1 MQEKFLRSVLGVK
14 DTVVFGKGR
23 NAKGNEKQRRVWSF
37 KERLNMEKRNS
48 NRIWELARTCRKE
61 IRERVEEREEMY

>member
-1 MQEKFLRSVLGVK
+1 M
-14 DTVVFGKGR
+14 VFGKTR

-48 NRIWELARTCRKE
+48 NRIWERELARTCRKE
-61 IRERVEEREEMY
+61 IRERVEERKEMY